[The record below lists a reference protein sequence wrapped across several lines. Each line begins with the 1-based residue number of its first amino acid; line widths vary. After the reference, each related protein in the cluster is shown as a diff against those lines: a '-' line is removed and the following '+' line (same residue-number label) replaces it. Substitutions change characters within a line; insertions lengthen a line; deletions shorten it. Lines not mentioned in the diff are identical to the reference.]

1 MIGIWG
7 VWENEVYL
15 VPNTNIYIYIYIYIV
30 VFIVRN

>member
-1 MIGIWG
+1 MIGIWA

-15 VPNTNIYIYIYIYIV
+15 IPNTKIYIYIYIV